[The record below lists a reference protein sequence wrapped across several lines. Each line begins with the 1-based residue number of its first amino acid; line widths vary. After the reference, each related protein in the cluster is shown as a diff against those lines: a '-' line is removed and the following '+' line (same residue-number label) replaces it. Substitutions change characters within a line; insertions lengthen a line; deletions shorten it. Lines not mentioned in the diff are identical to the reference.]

1 MDAGGWRW
9 WIDDGG
15 FRLWTYSWSW
25 PGLQLL
31 LLLAAALAV
40 RQDVR
45 APAAPA
51 QASVP
56 IAAATTATVKPPP
69 SKSGPQQASRAP
81 ITSNDAARFLAQATF
96 GTTLEDIDRLRQLG
110 YAGWLDEQ
118 FAQPASSQLAF
129 LRAAGPDTQRDWRL
143 DAWFLNALG
152 GQDPF
157 DATLVHRDQLRQ
169 RVAFALS
176 EIFVVSDATS
186 DNLGNAPHGVT
197 HYYDTL
203 ARGAF
208 GNFRQL
214 LEDVTLHPVM
224 GIYLSMLGNQK
235 PNAANNIR
243 PDENYAREVLQL
255 FSVGLLRLN
264 PDGTPMRDGAG
275 NTLPTYN
282 QDTVKG
288 FAHVFTGWTFQ
299 GCEAMGYFTDCYIW
313 DSTDPAWVSRMESQA
328 AYHATAQSKQLLV
341 YPGVALPNG
350 VLAAGGSAQADLSAA
365 LDNIF
370 RHPNVGPFIGRQL
383 IQRLVTSNPSPGY
396 VARVAA
402 AFDDN
407 GQGVRGDMK
416 AVVRA
421 ILFDAEARD
430 PTSQPANFGKVREPI
445 LRLTHLWRA
454 LNARSQSGHMDEF
467 WTLEMNIGQS
477 PMYAASVFNFFS
489 PRYMPTGELTD
500 LGLAAP
506 ELQLATDYMMPSTEG
521 YLGFKTFE
529 VYTENPDLGPN
540 EIAIDLSR
548 DTPLAADAAAL
559 IDRYNLLFLSGQMSA
574 GMRQALSTRLNGMPG
589 NSVEARRSRVKEA
602 LYLIVNSP
610 EYVVQK

>member
-1 MDAGGWRW
+1 MDWSGWRLW
-9 WIDDGG
+9 VDDDG
-15 FRLWTYSWSW
+15 FRIWTLSW
-25 PGLQLL
+25 PWSGLQLL
-31 LLLAAALAV
+31 LLLAAFLTV
-40 RQDVR
+40 RQDTP
-45 APAAPA
+45 APAARP
-51 QASVP
+51 Q
-56 IAAATTATVKPPP
+56 ATTAAAAQSVAAAKPPP
-69 SKSGPQQASRAP
+69 KMSGPMQPSLVAMS
-81 ITSNDAARFLAQATF
+81 SNDAARFLAQATF
-96 GTTLEDIDRLRQLG
+96 GSTLEDIERVRQLG
-110 YAGWLDEQ
+110 YSAWVNEQ
-118 FAQPASSQLAF
+118 FSHPASSQLQF
-129 LRAAGPDTQRDWRL
+129 LMAAGPDTQREWRL
-143 DAWFLNALG
+143 DAWFVNALG
-152 GQDPF
+152 GQDPY
-157 DATLVHRDQLRQ
+157 DASLVHRDQLRQ

-186 DNLGNAPHGVT
+186 DALGGQVRGMT

-203 ARGAF
+203 ARDAF
-208 GNFRQL
+208 GNYRQL

-224 GIYLSMLGNQK
+224 GIFLSALGNQK
-235 PNAANNIR
+235 PNPATNIR

-255 FSVGLLRLN
+255 FSVGLVMLN
-264 PDGTPMRDGAG
+264 PDGTPKLDTAG
-275 NTLPTYN
+275 KPIPSYT
-282 QDTVKG
+282 QETVKG
-288 FAHVFTGWTFQ
+288 FAHVFTGWTFK
-299 GCEAMGYFTDCYIW
+299 GCVAVNDFTCYVW
-313 DSTDPAWVSRMESQA
+313 DSSDPSWISRMENFA
-328 AYHATAQSKQLLV
+328 AYHASAQDKQLLV

-350 VLAAGGSAQADLSAA
+350 MLAGGGNAQNNLKAA
-365 LDNIF
+365 LDNIYN
-370 RHPNVGPFIGRQL
+370 HPNVGPFVGRQL
-383 IQRLVTSNPSPGY
+383 IQRLVTSNPSPAY

-402 AFDDN
+402 AFDNN

-416 AVVRA
+416 AVIRA

-430 PTSQPANFGKVREPI
+430 PASQPPNFGKVREPI

-477 PMYAASVFNFFS
+477 PMYAPSVFNFFS
-489 PRYMPTGELTD
+489 PRYMPTGELTE

-529 VYTENPDLGPN
+529 VFTENPDLGPN

-548 DTPLAADAAAL
+548 DTPLAADPAAL

-574 GMRQALSTRLNGMPG
+574 GMRTALLTRLSGMPG
-589 NSVEARRSRVKEA
+589 NTVNARRSRVKEA